1 MGLFYT
7 ALERAE
13 QQAAGDATA
22 ATAAAA
28 AAPVAAAA
36 PAGDWQDAEVRDLAG
51 FPLAPATPPAQS
63 GTEIAAE
70 PVAAATS
77 PAASV
82 LGLEIAA
89 DSAARE
95 QYRILRTRVWEA
107 LRAQGLRTLLITSA
121 GPGEGK
127 TMVAANLAL
136 HFSALKELRVLLVDA
151 DLRRAGLSQRL
162 HPPPEAGLGQYL
174 QGQAEWPE
182 LLVPL
187 DPWLTM
193 LPSVRTQG
201 DGAELLASERMV
213 ALLEQAAQR
222 FDLVLLDGA
231 PVGPVADS
239 RTLARMAG
247 ASLLVAR
254 AAVTPTAALEQAAA
268 LLRPGLLGSVLNDA
282 ALARRSYGYAY
293 AEAGE
298 AAS

>member
-13 QQAAGDATA
+13 QQAAAEAPPTAT
-22 ATAAAA
+22 
-28 AAPVAAAA
+28 PAA
-36 PAGDWQDAEVRDLAG
+36 PAADWQEAEARDLAG
-51 FPLAPATPPAQS
+51 FPLAPAALPTQAP
-63 GTEIAAE
+63 AE
-70 PVAAATS
+70 PAAA
-77 PAASV
+77 PAKATPAPSASV
-82 LGLEIAA
+82 LGLELTA

-95 QYRILRTRVWEA
+95 QYRILRARVREG

-136 HFSALKELRVLLVDA
+136 HFSALKELRVLLIDA

-162 HPPPEAGLGQYL
+162 HPQPEVGLAQYL
-174 QGQAEWPE
+174 QGQVEWPE
-182 LLVPL
+182 LLVSL

-201 DGAELLASERMV
+201 DASELLASERMA

-222 FDLVLLDGA
+222 FDLILLDGA

-239 RTLARMAG
+239 RTLARMTG

-254 AAVTPTAALEQAAA
+254 AAVTPTAALEQAAV

-282 ALARRSYGYAY
+282 ALARRSYGYSY
-293 AEAGE
+293 TEPGE